1 MEESSDGLRSRNQ
14 SFPVKKATRLAAS
27 ESQAKANVGADS
39 VSQAKKAASST
50 PTGKKLLIGLSA
62 GHAVKH
68 FYQQGIIVL
77 LPHLKEGLG
86 ISDVAV
92 GGIEGARSAAMG
104 AMNVPAGILTD
115 MFRRQ
120 VGLMLT
126 ASMACLTVGYMAIGL
141 APQYWL
147 VLVAV
152 TIAGAGT
159 SLWHAPAF
167 STLAARYPHRKA
179 FAFAAHR
186 SGGSIGDT
194 SGPIIVGLLLGG
206 VSFWGL
212 NWVGFGWRTVALL
225 HVVPSALTGLAVL
238 YAFRSPLQGETTRPT
253 FGQYL
258 KSTGPLLRN
267 TAVLGMVGVSALRG
281 MAHRSFAVFLVIHM
295 KEDLGSSDLSIGLHL
310 GLLTFLG
317 ILAGPA
323 FGLISDRTGRRGVMV
338 LGMAAITAI
347 LFNFL
352 WADSGLWLT
361 VMLGLLGIFVF
372 SINSVMT
379 ATAMDRNRAGDR
391 RVGRCDVVHRRGHH
405 RSFRPSHRGLWSTR
419 LGTSGDWLST
429 QVQSRL
435 SARCWRCLFLFERR

>member
-1 MEESSDGLRSRNQ
+1 M
-14 SFPVKKATRLAAS
+14 VKKVTQLAAS
-27 ESQAKANVGADS
+27 ETRAQSDVGADS
-39 VSQAKKAASST
+39 VSQTASAAGST

-115 MFRRQ
+115 MYRRQ

-141 APQYWL
+141 APQYWMI
-147 VLVAV
+147 LVAV
-152 TIAGAGT
+152 TVAGAGT

-186 SGGSIGDT
+186 SGGSVGDT

-267 TAVLGMVGVSALRG
+267 TAVLGMVVVSALRG

-295 KEDLGSSDLSIGLHL
+295 NENLGYSDLSIGLHL

-317 ILAGPA
+317 IIAGPA

-352 WADSGLWLT
+352 WADSGVWLT

-379 ATAMDRNRAGDR
+379 ATAMDAIEPGTEGSAVAMLFTGGAIIGASAPVIAGLVYTTWEFSGLVVYAGSIAGLGALVALVVPIR
-391 RVGRCDVVHRRGHH
+391 RVLAAGPG
-405 RSFRPSHRGLWSTR
+405 P
-419 LGTSGDWLST
+419 
-429 QVQSRL
+429 
-435 SARCWRCLFLFERR
+435 

>member
-1 MEESSDGLRSRNQ
+1 MRPASHISGEKVTQ
-14 SFPVKKATRLAAS
+14 LAAS
-27 ESQAKANVGADS
+27 ETRAESAVGTDS
-39 VSQAKKAASST
+39 VSQAATAARSAST
-50 PTGKKLLIGLSA
+50 SRRLLVGLSA

-115 MFRRQ
+115 MYRRQ

-141 APQYWL
+141 APYYWL

-167 STLAARYPHRKA
+167 STLATKYPHQKA

-206 VSFWGL
+206 ISFWGL
-212 NWVGFGWRTVALL
+212 NWSGFGWKTVALL
-225 HVVPSALTGLAVL
+225 HAGPAAITGLAVL
-238 YAFRSPLQGETTRPT
+238 YAFRSPQEGQTKRPT

-258 KSTGPLLRN
+258 KATGPLLRN
-267 TAVLGMVGVSALRG
+267 TAVLGMVVVSALRG

-295 KEDLGSSDLSIGLHL
+295 KENLGYSDLSIGLHV

-317 ILAGPA
+317 ILAGPV
-323 FGLISDRTGRRGVMV
+323 FGMISDRTGRRGVMV

-352 WADSGLWLT
+352 WADSGVWLT
-361 VMLGLLGIFVF
+361 VMIGLLGIFVF

-379 ATAMDRNRAGDR
+379 AAAMDAIEPGTEGSAVAMLFTGGAIIGASAPVIAGLIYSNLDFEGL
-391 RVGRCDVVHRRGHH
+391 VIYAGVIAAIGAFFAAVVPIRKVL
-405 RSFRPSHRGLWSTR
+405 S
-419 LGTSGDWLST
+419 SGPGP
-429 QVQSRL
+429 
-435 SARCWRCLFLFERR
+435 